1 MSEFH
6 RLRTYLERRAT
17 FTEEDFAFLEP
28 LFLPRAFRAGEFFQ
42 RAGDAVTHGAFVA
55 TGCLRK
61 YIIDAKGKEHIV
73 QFAPENWWVGEGPGV
88 APGTLAQYSIDAIED
103 STLLLFDA
111 ASHQRAIQ
119 HIPAY
124 AAGLSRRS
132 AAACRGKGAAD
143 RGRAQRVGRRPLR
156 GVPQTISIHRA
167 ARSSIHARVVS
178 WRLAGDAQSHPEEP
192 IAQVDVKCRPGPRPA
207 AGWMKAL
214 AQLP

>member
-17 FTEEDFAFLEP
+17 FTEDEFAFLEP
-28 LFLPRAFRAGEFFQ
+28 LFLPRMLRAGEFLQ
-42 RAGDAVTHGAFVA
+42 RTGGAVTHGAFVA

-124 AAGLSRRS
+124 AAGLRDGLQRHAVAKEQRIADALS
-132 AAACRGKGAAD
+132 ASAED
-143 RGRAQRVGRRPLR
+143 RYEEFLR
-156 GVPQTISIHRA
+156 QYPSIALRVPQFMLASYLGVSPETLSRIRKN
-167 ARSSIHARVVS
+167 RSR
-178 WRLAGDAQSHPEEP
+178 
-192 IAQVDVKCRPGPRPA
+192 K
-207 AGWMKAL
+207 
-214 AQLP
+214 